1 MSRDWTPDEL
11 TTASTAMKAAGQM
24 SYEEFCAELEKQ
36 IAESQVNSL
45 CYIGK
50 EPNAD

>member
-24 SYEEFCAELEKQ
+24 SYEEFCTELEKQ
-36 IAESQVNSL
+36 TTENQDNPL
-45 CYIGK
+45 HFIGQK
-50 EPNAD
+50 PSAD